1 MRLAKEVM
9 VTVTGTVV
17 LLLAAMVLAPF
28 CTVTV
33 VVLASCD

>member
-1 MRLAKEVM
+1 
-9 VTVTGTVV
+9 VV